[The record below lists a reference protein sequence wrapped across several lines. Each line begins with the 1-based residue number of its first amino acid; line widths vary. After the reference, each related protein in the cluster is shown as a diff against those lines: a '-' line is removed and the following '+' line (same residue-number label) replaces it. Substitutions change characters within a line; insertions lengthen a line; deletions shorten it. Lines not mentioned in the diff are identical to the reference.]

1 MREQGPYLHA
11 ALYQADVLAAT
22 GQLGMAAIG
31 QIRLAVVRQRQLWA
45 RETYECPADHANRR
59 GAAFLQMILVAAC
72 ISIMHVI

>member
-1 MREQGPYLHA
+1 
-11 ALYQADVLAAT
+11 
-22 GQLGMAAIG
+22 MAAIG